1 MKLTLKETHMSFSLF
16 KPGLR
21 SRRLGFRA
29 ATGTALFAL
38 LVAGILTTLVGGAA
52 AAATP
57 VGLGTA
63 GGYAILA
70 GSGMTNTGPST
81 IAGDVGS
88 SPTHSETGFARCPG
102 PADCVVLNGTNHNA
116 PDPNDLATQN
126 AQADLITAYN
136 AAAGEGP
143 TSPISD
149 ISNQSLDP
157 GVYNSG
163 STILLNGALT
173 LNAHGDSNAVFV
185 FQAGSGLTT
194 GSASSVNLIN
204 GARSCNVFWQIG
216 SSAVLGTGSTFRGS
230 ILALTDIHVPTGVT
244 IIGRLLARNGAV
256 TLDTDTISRPSCNA
270 PTSTDT
276 VAATDTTTAAATTA
290 ATTTAAVTTATAA
303 TTTATTA
310 TTPTPTT
317 TTPPTTTVAPASKPA
332 APPPPPK
339 PLPPITHVGLTG

>member
-1 MKLTLKETHMSFSLF
+1 MSFSLF

-136 AAAGEGP
+136 TAAGEGP

-163 STILLNGALT
+163 STILLNGA
-173 LNAHGDSNAVFV
+173 
-185 FQAGSGLTT
+185 QP
-194 GSASSVNLIN
+194 
-204 GARSCNVFWQIG
+204 CNVFWQIG
-216 SSAVLGTGSTFRGS
+216 SSATLGAASTFAGS
-230 ILALTDIHVPTGVT
+230 ILALTSITMNDAVT
-244 IIGRLLARNGAV
+244 VNGRALARNGAV
-256 TLDTDTISRPSCNA
+256 TLINDTITPAACA
-270 PTSTDT
+270 TPGGATPGGTSPGAGGGGATLPGGTVNGGASGTGNGSAVLTTSPRT
-276 VAATDTTTAAATTA
+276 VARTITRFGLSHCIHGTFR
-290 ATTTAAVTTATAA
+290 AV
-303 TTTATTA
+303 
-310 TTPTPTT
+310 
-317 TTPPTTTVAPASKPA
+317 V
-332 APPPPPK
+332 
-339 PLPPITHVGLTG
+339 TGRFIRRVVFSQGGRVI